1 MKTIFDVLKD
11 SHEKQ
16 RLLMDALLQ
25 TSGETKARKEFYENL
40 KKELTDHAVA
50 EERHFYAPLIE
61 SDRSIDMTRH
71 GIAEHHVIDKVI
83 AEIDATEM
91 SSPGWLTLM
100 KKLQHKVN
108 HHLEEEELRFFQ
120 TAGKVLDQHQKEQL
134 AIEYEKEMAV

>member
-25 TSGETKARKEFYENL
+25 TSGDSLARKEFYESL

-61 SDRSIDMTRH
+61 SDKSIDMTRH

-83 AEIDATEM
+83 AKIDATEM
-91 SSPGWLTLM
+91 SSPAWLTLM
-100 KKLQHKVN
+100 KKLQHKVE
-108 HHLEEEELRFFQ
+108 HHLQEEELKFFQ
-120 TAGKVLDQHQKEQL
+120 TAGKVLDEKAKKEL
-134 AIEYEKEMAV
+134 AIEYEKEMAA